1 MKLFKIAALFICC
14 LMLSVMYVHAQD
26 LGNSTPEERAAMQ
39 TEWLKTKL
47 SLSSE
52 QETKVNEINLKY
64 AREMDPVLKGSGGK
78 LAKLKKAKAIN
89 DKKEAEYKTVFSSEQ
104 FATYQKLKS
113 DMKDQMKAKMK
124 ERKNG

>member
-1 MKLFKIAALFICC
+1 MKLFKIIAAFICFV
-14 LMLSVMYVHAQD
+14 MLSVLHVSAQD
-26 LGNSTPEERAAMQ
+26 LSNSTPEERAAMQ

-64 AREMDPVLKGSGGK
+64 AREMDPVIKGSDGK

-89 DKKEAEYKTVFSSEQ
+89 DKKEAEYKTIFSSEQ
-104 FATYQKLKS
+104 YAAYQKLKS
-113 DMKDQMKAKMK
+113 EMKDQMKAKMK
-124 ERKNG
+124 ERKKG